1 MKNEGI
7 IPGYHGIMDLD
18 VSNMDPRYIKQ
29 AIEQH
34 ENDIKIYNA
43 EQAKL
48 KPEHR
53 YENTIL
59 RINKQREYVQMK
71 EKEYLDTIEKES
83 LERNKQYNIWKKK
96 FKPIYT

>member
-34 ENDIKIYNA
+34 NNDIKIYNA

-59 RINKQREYVQMK
+59 RINKWGTAYVCGLQ
-71 EKEYLDTIEKES
+71 Y
-83 LERNKQYNIWKKK
+83 ERASPQCSI
-96 FKPIYT
+96 PRRTGRS

>member
-1 MKNEGI
+1 MKNKDI

-18 VSNMDPRYIKQ
+18 VSNMDSRYIKQ

-34 ENDIKIYNA
+34 ENDIKIYTV

-53 YENTIL
+53 YENTVL
-59 RINKQREYVQMK
+59 RINKQREFSDMK
-71 EKEYLDTIEKES
+71 VKAYLDSIEKAAID
-83 LERNKQYNIWKKK
+83 RNKRYNCKK
-96 FKPIYT
+96 

>member
-1 MKNEGI
+1 MKNKDI

-18 VSNMDPRYIKQ
+18 VSNMDSRYIKQ

-34 ENDIKIYNA
+34 ENDIKIYTV

-59 RINKQREYVQMK
+59 RINKQRAYISMK
-71 EKEYLDTIEKES
+71 EKAYLNAIDKAA
-83 LERNKQYNIWKKK
+83 LDRNKQYNNS
-96 FKPIYT
+96 KPK

>member
-1 MKNEGI
+1 MKNKDI

-18 VSNMDPRYIKQ
+18 VRNMDPRYIKQ

-34 ENDIKIYNA
+34 ENDIKMYIA

-53 YENTIL
+53 YENTIMRIDKQRAYICMKENAYL
-59 RINKQREYVQMK
+59 DAINKAA
-71 EKEYLDTIEKES
+71 LD
-83 LERNKQYNIWKKK
+83 RNNQYNNS
-96 FKPIYT
+96 KPK